1 MKPFTQVVLVLG
13 IITLVFYAL
22 NPVEAFNNN
31 NSSSLTTLLERYNQ
45 MTPEQQQAIQN
56 QAEDQEQ
63 QSDQSAVTWN
73 KNQVDYGDSY

>member
-22 NPVEAFNNN
+22 NPVEAFDTG

-56 QAEDQEQ
+56 QARQ
-63 QSDQSAVTWN
+63 QRLQM
-73 KNQVDYGDSY
+73 G